1 MKNKATTDN
10 RNLIARL
17 HMLAKQVGMSDD
29 DYRDYL
35 YNNYHVTT
43 STLLSNAQLEEAC
56 NCLQK
61 IIGNEANAWRRR
73 VMAAIGA
80 YLRKLHLTENE
91 HYIKAIACRAAG
103 YSKFNDIPVSR
114 LRAIY
119 YEFVRRNKIAEQV
132 DYEIIQIEH
141 ELSNLN

>member
-1 MKNKATTDN
+1 MKTTTDN

-17 HMLAKQVGMSDD
+17 HLLAKQVGMSDD

-43 STLLSNAQLEEAC
+43 STLLSTAQLKEAC

-61 IIGNEANAWRRR
+61 IIGNEANIWRRR

-80 YLRKLHLTENE
+80 YLRHMHFDENQQ
-91 HYIKAIACRAAG
+91 HIMAIACHAAG
-103 YSKFNDIPVSR
+103 YSNYNNIPVSR

-119 YEFVRRNKIAEQV
+119 YEFVRRNKIADQV
-132 DYEIIQIEH
+132 DYEIKQIEH